1 MRLADGGEVEVGEED
16 QAGAEVGVLL
26 FDGLLDL
33 DDHVG
38 GVPDAG
44 GVGDDFGAD
53 GLVFLVGEGGEGAGV
68 VLDEHLVAGVDKGFG
83 AGWGDADAAF
93 VVFYFLGDA
102 DDHA

>member
-1 MRLADGGEVEVGEED
+1 MRGEVEVGEED

-26 FDGLLDL
+26 FHRFLDL

-44 GVGDDFGAD
+44 GVGHDFGAY
-53 GLVFLVGEGGEGAGV
+53 GEVVFVGEGREGTGV
-68 VLDEHLVAGVDKGFG
+68 VLDEDLMAGVDKGFG

-93 VVFYFLGDA
+93 VVFYFPGDA